1 MSEDSKMNLKDIIMM
16 LEKDV
21 EIFRSDEGEAYVKLN
36 SSPVAVESDD
46 FESFFRQYCYTRLDK
61 IIPSSTASAQA
72 QAHLKMLA
80 LNSNHRTLCRR
91 ITIRKGNVY
100 YDLGLD
106 KNRYLKISKA
116 QVGVVETTRLLFLRN
131 SVFLPQV
138 EPDLTGQP
146 EGILSLIDKHFHI
159 KQESDKIILATFLI
173 GCFFTSKVSTP
184 ILQVYGEKGSGKTL
198 FIEHILSLLNPTSA
212 GGYSLPRK
220 ADDVAIVLSS
230 DYMVIFDNVSWISNE
245 ISDLFCR
252 NCTGGTQVKRRFF
265 TDNSQRLLKLG
276 AVVVFN
282 STHQSVMRSDLAD
295 RTLYFQLER
304 FRQEERQ
311 GDYTLNRSWKKDLPA
326 FFGDLCLAVQGVLND
341 SQEAEYQSP
350 IRLTDW
356 YELCVKA
363 GRQLGYSE
371 EDVYFA
377 FEENRKR
384 ATESIV
390 GGDVLLYSIE
400 QFMLQKEYKKYNSYE
415 TALTLSCTEWF
426 QILKSFTLD
435 NCGIRK
441 GFPGAPEVL
450 TRRMGENRSNLEEIR
465 IYFEIKKKHD
475 KNQISIW
482 KE

>member
-1 MSEDSKMNLKDIIMM
+1 MDGKINTEDIIRNI
-16 LEKDV
+16 EKKV
-21 EIFRSDEGEAYVKLN
+21 EIICSDEGEVYVKLN
-36 SSPVAVESDD
+36 SSIVELEGPD
-46 FESFFRQYCYTRLDK
+46 FESWLRQYCYTRMDK
-61 IIPSSTASAQA
+61 FIPPASAPGQV

-80 LNSNHRTLCRR
+80 LNSNHHTLYRR
-91 ITIRKGNVY
+91 VCIRKGNVY
-100 YDLGLD
+100 YDLGLPD
-106 KNRYLKISKA
+106 NQYLKISKE
-116 QVGVVETTRLLFLRN
+116 QIGVVETTRLLFLRN

-159 KQESDKIILATFLI
+159 KKESDKIILATFLI
-173 GCFFTSKVSTP
+173 GCFFTSKVPTP
-184 ILQVYGEKGSGKTL
+184 VLQVYGEKGSGKTI
-198 FIEHILSLLNPTSA
+198 FAEHLLSLLNPTSA

-252 NCTGGTQVKRRFF
+252 NCTGGTHVKRRFF
-265 TDNSQRLLKLG
+265 TDNSQRRLKLG

-311 GDYTLNRSWKKDLPA
+311 GDYALNQSWKKDLPA

-377 FEENRKR
+377 FEENRKC

-400 QFMLQKEYKKYNSYE
+400 QFILQKEYKKYNSYE
-415 TALTLSCTEWF
+415 TALTLSCSEWF
-426 QILKSFTLD
+426 QKLKFFALD
-435 NCGIRK
+435 NCGVRK

-450 TRRMGENRSNLEEIR
+450 TRRMGENKSNLEEIG

-475 KNQISIW
+475 KNYISIW